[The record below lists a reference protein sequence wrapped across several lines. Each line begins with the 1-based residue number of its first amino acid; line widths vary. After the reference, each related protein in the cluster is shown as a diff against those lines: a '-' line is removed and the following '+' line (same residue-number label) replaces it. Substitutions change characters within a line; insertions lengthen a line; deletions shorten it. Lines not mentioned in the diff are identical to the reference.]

1 MLKQLRLLSMIQA
14 TEVNF
19 QCIAKGF
26 IPVTFPRQIVVKPR
40 ETEKS
45 PVCLP
50 VPKTGVSVS

>member
-1 MLKQLRLLSMIQA
+1 MIQA